1 VALKEVEAA
10 KEEGQSKEHIID
22 LLTKEELAKF
32 GNRVPNGFKKLGILG
47 RGTTTMIWLA
57 ENQMTGETV
66 ALKQYPKNDRGQVD
80 ERTKMEL
87 SFYEQIFDESAT
99 KNADGSASAGQPA
112 SLKDQG
118 IRYILKLYEHFDEY
132 KDLWLCYEVGKRPL
146 AERLC
151 TYKELQYKGETIYNM
166 KH

>member
-1 VALKEVEAA
+1 MALKEVEAA

-87 SFYEQIFDESAT
+87 SFYEQIFDASTT
-99 KNADGSASAGQPA
+99 KNADRSASAG
-112 SLKDQG
+112 
-118 IRYILKLYEHFDEY
+118 
-132 KDLWLCYEVGKRPL
+132 
-146 AERLC
+146 
-151 TYKELQYKGETIYNM
+151 
-166 KH
+166 